1 MSLSIFEFGDGHFRL
16 FRDGSEVGWVEGRA
30 VGFLG
35 FDSEAAAA
43 SAATA
48 AYNALSDWLARQS
61 RGQATTSRRLALRV
75 ENGERHLTVGGVA
88 IGRLL
93 SGPEHR
99 LANNGSYAFE
109 LNLPPRIGAALSAAQ
124 VIDQALIRH
133 REVRELETASAIG
146 SSEAVVLK
154 PRPEHSQ
161 GCSDHTLGAT
171 HGQPEDQPLTCHFAS

>member
-1 MSLSIFEFGDGHFRL
+1 MSLSIFEYGDGRFRL

-43 SAATA
+43 NAALA

-61 RGQATTSRRLALRV
+61 REETKPRRRLGLRV
-75 ENGERHLTVGGVA
+75 EDGEQQLTVGGVA

-93 SGPEHR
+93 SGTTDR
-99 LANNGSYAFE
+99 IATSGSYGFE
-109 LNLPPRIGAALSAAQ
+109 LKLPPRIGAALSAAQ

-133 REVRELETASAIG
+133 RKLSELETAGAIAN
-146 SSEAVVLK
+146 SESVV
-154 PRPEHSQ
+154 
-161 GCSDHTLGAT
+161 
-171 HGQPEDQPLTCHFAS
+171 